1 MEIQDF
7 VKEAYNIP
15 PSEAPPKAF
24 DYYIHIFDA
33 FSRITQLS
41 FFVIDYH
48 KQKFVYIS
56 DNPSFLC
63 GYSRQEVL
71 EMGNDFFF
79 KVLSEEDQKRLIQFQ
94 DEALRNF
101 YICPINLRM
110 KMSISA
116 DFDLIQPDKRRILI
130 NYKLT
135 PIHIT
140 ESGQMWLALCVVSLS
155 TKTVPGVITTMM
167 DGELFEFNF
176 SPETNEL
183 IRKETVSL
191 SKREKEVLQI
201 SAQGFSNKQIGD
213 KLFIDINTVKFHKRN
228 IYSKLDVKNITEA
241 VTFAQN
247 NGLI

>member
-1 MEIQDF
+1 
-7 VKEAYNIP
+7 
-15 PSEAPPKAF
+15 
-24 DYYIHIFDA
+24 
-33 FSRITQLS
+33 
-41 FFVIDYH
+41 
-48 KQKFVYIS
+48 
-56 DNPSFLC
+56 
-63 GYSRQEVL
+63 
-71 EMGNDFFF
+71 
-79 KVLSEEDQKRLIQFQ
+79 
-94 DEALRNF
+94 
-101 YICPINLRM
+101 
-110 KMSISA
+110 
-116 DFDLIQPDKRRILI
+116 
-130 NYKLT
+130 
-135 PIHIT
+135 
-140 ESGQMWLALCVVSLS
+140 MWLALCVVSLS